1 MSTQDFANE
10 VKEVLVRHKSILDI
24 VSKLEESNART
35 VRSVFKSVTQ
45 CGCVKID
52 AKKQTLPKN
61 IDFMDIEKHMDNHL
75 RGTVCK
81 NCKQVIETEIAEHMF
96 YLMALCNA
104 LKIDLDELL
113 KRKTSELRTLGKFNL
128 L

>member
-1 MSTQDFANE
+1 MNTQDFANE

-45 CGCVKID
+45 CGCVEID
-52 AKKQTLPKN
+52 AKKQTLPED
-61 IDFMDIEKHMDNHL
+61 IDFMDIQKHMDDHL
-75 RGTVCK
+75 RGNVCK
-81 NCKQVIETEIAEHMF
+81 NCKQVIEVEIAEHMF
-96 YLMALCNA
+96 YLMALCNT
-104 LKIDLDELL
+104 LEIDLDELL
-113 KRKTSELRTLGKFNL
+113 DRKMNELRTLGKFNL